1 MSENIFEEL
10 NLMAHYKQIR
20 DVANLRQFYH
30 NTIEVSP
37 PTTLTVC
44 ELIYY
49 IAANRSQNQSALE
62 QDLCDKAIMFKKV
75 D

>member
-10 NLMAHYKQIR
+10 NLMAHYI

-49 IAANRSQNQSALE
+49 IAAARSQNQSALE